1 VKNFLKLFSLL
12 ISLPLLAQSSG
23 QWDFNNPREYTI
35 GGITVSGIQFL
46 NPGTIIAIT
55 GLKEGDPITIP
66 GDKLTKAIQRIW
78 DQGLVGD
85 ASVSISRIEG
95 NLIYLD
101 FMLKERPRLSKFVF
115 VKGVKKGEQEDLLEK
130 IDQARGSV
138 VNDAMIKNTQKKIK
152 NFYLEKGFLNT
163 EVKVVQAKDTI
174 LPNNIFLRIEVD
186 RKEKVKIQDIDFEGL
201 TAFEEKKLKR
211 KMKKTK
217 EKRVYKFFVT
227 SKFNRKLYEADKEKI
242 SEFFFANGYRD
253 FKIAKDTVYAVR
265 KDRVSIKMTLDEGN
279 KYYFRN
285 IFWRGNFI
293 YPTRTLDSILSIKKG
308 AVYSTD
314 LLQRRLSFNPN
325 GVDISSLYL
334 DNGYLFFSVDP
345 VEIHVDG
352 DSIDI
357 EMRIYEGAQAVIEN
371 VTVSGNTKT
380 HDHVV
385 LRELYTK
392 PGDIF
397 SRSNLIRSQRE
408 LSVLGYFDPE
418 KIEINPVPN
427 PAKGTVDIHYR
438 VEEKPSD
445 QIQLSGGWGGG
456 SNRRNGNFV
465 APSAGFIGTLGL
477 VFNNFSLRNIS
488 NTKTWDPLPSGDGQ
502 RLSVNFQSN
511 GRSYQNYQLS
521 FMEPW
526 FGGKKPVSYSFSVN
540 HSRLNYFNPATQDFD
555 QHLDITNI
563 STGLGRRL
571 KVPDDHFT
579 LNNSISYSLYH
590 YRNYTRF
597 NVIGIDT
604 GYSNN
609 ISLVTSLARNSLDE
623 LNFPTSGSSLNLTVS
638 LTPPFSLF
646 NNLNYA
652 DPNLSPRDR
661 YRFVEYHKWMLDMDW
676 YSPLVSGKKRKL
688 VLRSKANFGVIGSY
702 KRSTGI
708 GPFERFMVGGN
719 GMFGVFGFI
728 GTDLIGLRGY
738 QNTFLPFG
746 KFSNVG
752 GTVYNKFAMEL
763 RYPVATSAALSL
775 TVLSFFEAANTWD
788 ENSKF
793 NPFDLYR
800 SAGIGARIF
809 MPAFGLIGL
818 DYGWPMDVPLNQP
831 SWKPYQGAFTFTIGQ
846 TLR

>member
-1 VKNFLKLFSLL
+1 VKNFLILLFSSLT
-12 ISLPLLAQSSG
+12 ISGFAQFGS
-23 QWDFNNPREYTI
+23 QWDFNNPREFTI
-35 GGITVSGIQFL
+35 GGISVSGIQFL

-85 ASVSISRIEG
+85 ASVSITKIEG
-95 NLIYLD
+95 NLVYLD
-101 FMLKERPRLSKFVF
+101 FLLKERPRLSKFVF
-115 VKGVKKGEQEDLLEK
+115 TKGVKKGEQEDLLEK
-130 IDQARGSV
+130 IDQARGAV
-138 VNDAMIKNTQKKIK
+138 VNDAMVKNTQKKIR

-174 LPNNIFLRIEVD
+174 LPNNIFLKIEVD
-186 RKEKVKIQDIDFEGL
+186 RKEKVRIRNIDFVGL

-217 EKRVYKFFVT
+217 EKRAYKIFT
-227 SKFNRKLYEADKEKI
+227 ASKFIQKQYNADKEKI
-242 SEFFFANGYRD
+242 EEFYFSQGYRD
-253 FKIAKDTVYAVR
+253 FKISNDTVFSANR
-265 KDRVSIKMTLDEGN
+265 DRVDIRMTLSEGN

-285 IFWRGNFI
+285 IYWRGNFI
-293 YPTRTLDSILSIKKG
+293 YSTRVLDSILSIKKG
-308 AVYSTD
+308 TVYNAD

-325 GVDISSLYL
+325 GADISSLYL
-334 DNGYLFFSVDP
+334 DNGYLFFNVDP

-357 EMRIYEGAQAVIEN
+357 EMRIYEGSLAIIDQ

-380 HDHVV
+380 HDHVIM
-385 LRELYTK
+385 RELYTR

-427 PAKGTVDIHYR
+427 PANGTVDIHYR

-456 SNRRNGNFV
+456 GGRRTAAF
-465 APSAGFIGTLGL
+465 APTSGFIGTMGL
-477 VFNNFSLRNIS
+477 VFNNFSLRNIP

-502 RLSVNFQSN
+502 RMSINFQSN
-511 GRSYQNYQLS
+511 GRQYQNYQIS

-526 FGGKKPVSYSFSVN
+526 FGGKKPVSFSFSVN
-540 HSRLNYFNPATQDFD
+540 HSRLNYYNSNTQEFD

-571 KVPDDHFT
+571 KVPDDHFSI
-579 LNNSISYSLYH
+579 NNSISYSLYH
-590 YRNYTRF
+590 YRNYTRL

-609 ISLVTSLARNSLDE
+609 ISFITSFSRNSLDE

-638 LTPPFSLF
+638 LTPPYSLF
-646 NNLNYA
+646 SDLNYE
-652 DPNLSPRDR
+652 DPNLSPRLR
-661 YRFVEYHKWMLDMDW
+661 YKFIEYHKWMLDMDW
-676 YSPLVSGKKRKL
+676 YSTLIAGKKRKL

-702 KRSTGI
+702 KKTTGI

-738 QNTFLPFG
+738 QSTFLPFG

-775 TVLSFFEAANTWD
+775 TVLGFFEAANTWD
-788 ENSKF
+788 ENSKY

-800 SAGIGARIF
+800 AAGLGARIF

-818 DYGWPMDVPLNQP
+818 DYGWPMDVPYNQG
-831 SWKPYQGAFTFTIGQ
+831 WKPYQGAFTFTIGQ